1 MSTKKTTQTKATG
14 VHHAGAADPEIRISS
29 IHTGAGA
36 LVASVTGE
44 VDQATSAQ
52 LSQELNHLLD
62 ERPAMVV
69 LSLADVPFLDSGGL
83 DVLVDVQRRAHAE
96 HVPVRICAP
105 RRGPTKLLHL
115 TGLDVAFDIYP
126 TVDDALAGTTSGGSP
141 FA

>member
-1 MSTKKTTQTKATG
+1 MSTNETAATG
-14 VHHAGAADPEIRISS
+14 VRHAGAADPQIRISS
-29 IHTGAGA
+29 THTQAGT

-44 VDQATSAQ
+44 VDQATSVQ

-62 ERPAMVV
+62 ERPTMVV
-69 LSLADVPFLDSGGL
+69 LSLEDVPFLDSEGL
-83 DVLVDVQRRAHAE
+83 DVLVNVQRRAHAE

-105 RRGPTKLLHL
+105 RRGPTKLLQL

-126 TVDDALAGTTSGGSP
+126 SVDDALAGTSNGGSP

>member
-1 MSTKKTTQTKATG
+1 VSTDETQAARK
-14 VHHAGAADPEIRISS
+14 HHPGAADPRIGFSS
-29 IHTGAGA
+29 DHTTAGT

-44 VDQATSAQ
+44 VDQSTSAQ
-52 LSQELNHLLD
+52 LSQELNRLLD

-69 LSLADVPFLDSGGL
+69 LSLEDVPFLDSSGL
-83 DVLVDVQRRAHAE
+83 DVLVNVQRRAHAE

-105 RRGPTKLLHL
+105 RRGPTKILHL

-126 TVDDALAGTTSGGSP
+126 TVDDALAGTTIGESP